1 MTIKAVAPGKAVLI
15 GEYSVLAGG
24 PAVVLATSSFASI
37 SLESTSSESWVFETL
52 GFQSEPELVN
62 PDKLP
67 ASSGSSLISAILEK
81 FGLAR
86 LRDLSKEGLPP
97 SRIIT
102 DSSSFFLAGKKLG
115 LGSSAAVCTA
125 SYRLLCQVL
134 SREPNLREAID
145 IHRTWQGGAGSG
157 LDVAASWHGEI
168 ISFQD
173 SESQKFYLP
182 PEIWIQFVWSGKSS
196 TTVDH
201 IRKFQL
207 LKGKRNKKAL
217 ESLKESSQTTKEQF
231 NLQNLLHYQKTL
243 EDFDEACGLNIFSP
257 EHSKLGTIAHQNG
270 LAYKPCGAGG
280 GDIGVAF
287 GDDTNK
293 ENKQRFVDQA
303 TSAGFVCLNLET
315 AEHGVKVTT

>member
-1 MTIKAVAPGKAVLI
+1 VLFR
-15 GEYSVLAGG
+15 S
-24 PAVVLATSSFASI
+24 
-37 SLESTSSESWVFETL
+37 
-52 GFQSEPELVN
+52 
-62 PDKLP
+62 
-67 ASSGSSLISAILEK
+67 
-81 FGLAR
+81 
-86 LRDLSKEGLPP
+86 
-97 SRIIT
+97 

-157 LDVAASWHGEI
+157 LDVAASWHGKI
-168 ISFQD
+168 ISFQN
-173 SESQKFYLP
+173 SESQKFCLP

-201 IRKFQL
+201 IHKFQL

>member
-157 LDVAASWHGEI
+157 LDVAASWHGKI
-168 ISFQD
+168 I
-173 SESQKFYLP
+173 LAT
-182 PEIWIQFVWSGKSS
+182 IW
-196 TTVDH
+196 
-201 IRKFQL
+201 RKTCQ
-207 LKGKRNKKAL
+207 
-217 ESLKESSQTTKEQF
+217 
-231 NLQNLLHYQKTL
+231 Y
-243 EDFDEACGLNIFSP
+243 
-257 EHSKLGTIAHQNG
+257 
-270 LAYKPCGAGG
+270 
-280 GDIGVAF
+280 
-287 GDDTNK
+287 
-293 ENKQRFVDQA
+293 
-303 TSAGFVCLNLET
+303 
-315 AEHGVKVTT
+315 

>member
-1 MTIKAVAPGKAVLI
+1 MFLVI
-15 GEYSVLAGG
+15 E
-24 PAVVLATSSFASI
+24 SI
-37 SLESTSSESWVFETL
+37 
-52 GFQSEPELVN
+52 N
-62 PDKLP
+62 YK
-67 ASSGSSLISAILEK
+67 EK
-81 FGLAR
+81 FGLAT
-86 LRDLSKEGLPP
+86 LRDLSKEGLQPC
-97 SRIIT
+97 RIIT
-102 DSSSFFLAGKKLG
+102 DSSGCGLSGKKLG

-134 SREPNLREAID
+134 SREPNMKEAID

-157 LDVAASWHGEI
+157 LDVAASWHGKI
-168 ISFQD
+168 ICFQNA
-173 SESQKFYLP
+173 ESQQFYLP
-182 PEIWIQFVWSGKSS
+182 PEIWMQFVWSGKSS
-196 TTVDH
+196 TTVNH
-201 IRKFQL
+201 IRKFHL
-207 LKGKRNKKAL
+207 LKGKQNKKAL
-217 ESLKESSQTTKEQF
+217 ESLKESSQTTKEHF

-293 ENKQRFVDQA
+293 ENRQSFVDSA

-315 AEHGVKVTT
+315 AEHGVRVTA